1 MPTVTNP
8 NESAGATDQSFE
20 PFIDKKE
27 AGRRLGIKPRTLD
40 DWLKNGRVPFYRIN
54 RSVRMRWSEVTAHL
68 AETCRVH
75 PSAGKK

>member
-1 MPTVTNP
+1 MATLKSQTEAAG
-8 NESAGATDQSFE
+8 ESGQPFE

-68 AETCRVH
+68 AETCRVL
-75 PSAGKK
+75 PPARGK